1 MVQDKTLAPFCM
13 WNSVRKYYCS
23 GLREEPMVDEI
34 NTAEIWWTVGV
45 RHFFEQNKALLL
57 SRPVRTPGKRWLPTL
72 LFASSL
78 LAR

>member
-1 MVQDKTLAPFCM
+1 
-13 WNSVRKYYCS
+13 
-23 GLREEPMVDEI
+23 MVDEI